1 MYEAYCVAAPDGTMR
16 LALFFD
22 GFEDED
28 DAQRFLKILMSPY
41 ESPHYEFESDSVH

>member
-16 LALFFD
+16 LALFFE
-22 GFEDED
+22 GFEDEN
-28 DAQRFLKILMSPY
+28 DAQLFLKILMAPY